1 MVELSHSQSEDDIWS
16 QVIKNLK
23 WKRLII
29 DPFFLQGKKKKK
41 KKIIDIQHL
50 HFLGCSEGRFQGM
63 LPVSFKF
70 KITVLELL
78 KFISSCPKSLFN
90 TGKSLST

>member
-1 MVELSHSQSEDDIWS
+1 MEELSHSQSEDDIWS

-29 DPFFLQGKKKKK
+29 DPFFYKEKKKKQ
-41 KKIIDIQHL
+41 IIDIQHL

-70 KITVLELL
+70 KITVLEPL